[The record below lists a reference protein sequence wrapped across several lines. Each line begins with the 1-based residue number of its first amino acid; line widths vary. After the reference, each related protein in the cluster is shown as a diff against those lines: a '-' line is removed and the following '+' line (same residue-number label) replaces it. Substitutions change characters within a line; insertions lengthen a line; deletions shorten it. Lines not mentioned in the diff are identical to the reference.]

1 MSAYYIYGICIL
13 AVFVLIALLWR
24 RRKSSKKAK
33 DAHKSLRFVSEKH
46 LYDIIRVR
54 YPNAVSNRYH
64 PASDPRQAAGLRIA
78 AHSIYIPSKKT
89 AIEYQGE
96 QHYRPVDI
104 FGGRK
109 QYRRQRKLDKK
120 KKRLCRR
127 HKIRLLYFSYRQ
139 DAPNRLHWKKIYK
152 SEKELFRKLRWM

>member
-1 MSAYYIYGICIL
+1 MESIHLWFTIIL
-13 AVFVLIALLWR
+13 VALLSILLWR
-24 RRKSSKKAK
+24 RRKCGKKAE
-33 DAHKSLRFVSEKH
+33 DDHKSLRFVSEKR
-46 LYDIIRVR
+46 LYDIIRAH
-54 YPNAVSNRYH
+54 YPDAVSQQRF
-64 PASDPRQAAGLRIA
+64 PWLARQSLDT
-78 AHSIYIPSKKT
+78 YIPSKKT

-96 QHYRPVDI
+96 QHYRPVNI

-127 HKIRLLYFSYRQ
+127 YKIRLLYFSYRQ
-139 DAPNRLHWKKIYK
+139 DAPDRLHWKKIYK

>member
-54 YPNAVSNRYH
+54 YPNAVSQQRF
-64 PASDPRQAAGLRIA
+64 PWLGRQSLD
-78 AHSIYIPSKKT
+78 IYIPSKKT